1 MKYSLAATIVIA
13 VFVLITSVSFVL
25 VILQPVLS
33 KDAFIH
39 FSSFKD
45 PKIRSLLLLK
55 VAESNI
61 LTINGNTYLKAN
73 ITINNNNNN
82 KFNLNNTL
90 APLTLEGFKEG
101 LDIKN
106 NLKENEAMLF
116 NFQQPGKYPFWMH
129 GMKFPIDII
138 WIDSSKE
145 VIYIEHDLQPCI
157 TDLACPS
164 YSPDQ
169 DALYVLEVAAG
180 FSQRHN
186 ITIGTKVDFQL
197 KVPIVPL
204 DFFKS

>member
-1 MKYSLAATIVIA
+1 MKYSLAAIVIA
-13 VFVLITSVSFVL
+13 GFLLIASFSL
-25 VILQPVLS
+25 VVLQPILS
-33 KDAFIH
+33 KDAFTH
-39 FSSFKD
+39 FSFKA
-45 PKIRSLLLLK
+45 PQTRNLLLLK

-73 ITINNNNNN
+73 ITINNN
-82 KFNLNNTL
+82 FNLGNTL
-90 APLTLEGFKEG
+90 VPLTQEGFKEG

-116 NFQQPGKYPFWMH
+116 YFQQPGKYPFWMH

-138 WIDSSKE
+138 WIDGSKR
-145 VIYIEHDLQPCI
+145 VIHIEHDLQPCI
-157 TDLACPS
+157 TDLACAS
-164 YSPDQ
+164 YSPDK

-186 ITIGTKVDFQL
+186 VTIGTKVDFQL
-197 KVPIVPL
+197 KVPIGPL

>member
-1 MKYSLAATIVIA
+1 MKYSLAAIVIGM
-13 VFVLITSVSFVL
+13 FLLITSFSLIV
-25 VILQPVLS
+25 LQPVLS

-73 ITINNNNNN
+73 ITINNNN
-82 KFNLNNTL
+82 FNLNNTL
-90 APLTLEGFKEG
+90 VPLTQEGFKEG

-116 NFQQPGKYPFWMH
+116 YFQQPGKYPFWMH

-138 WIDSSKE
+138 WIDGSKR
-145 VIYIEHDLQPCI
+145 VIHIEHDLQPCI
-157 TDLACPS
+157 TDLACAS
-164 YSPDQ
+164 YSPDK

-197 KVPIVPL
+197 KVPIGPL